1 MIFWRKVTAFSA
13 IFSIFAPKF
22 YGKMKKLIVFA
33 AISLLFNTFAR
44 AQEEVS
50 DSIGGS
56 PEEQME
62 PVVVQNIL
70 CEDTWTVLMPPLN
83 VTLN

>member
-1 MIFWRKVTAFSA
+1 
-13 IFSIFAPKF
+13 
-22 YGKMKKLIVFA
+22 MKKLIVFA

-70 CEDTWTVLMPPLN
+70 CEDTCHTFMA
-83 VTLN
+83 